1 MSMTST
7 PVSHTLDVPGARLY
21 YETVGT
27 GPVLAVIGLPM
38 TSPPFAALAAELA
51 GDYTVLTYD
60 PRGFGKSTVENAEED
75 ATPELMADDVHRVLA
90 AVTDEP
96 ARVFGSSGGAV
107 TGLALVAAHPEQ
119 VSVLVAHE
127 PPVTELLPDVVQHR
141 LDTQEI
147 YDTYRAFG
155 PGPAFMKFMAF
166 AGFEMPEPDPAAPPP
181 PPPEPPSPQDQA
193 DGERMLAHSLFPT
206 TRFRPDIAALQ
217 AASSRVVI
225 GVGRESGQQLPRRTA
240 EALADALGSSVA
252 EFPGGHAGFLGA
264 NRGGAAPEFAD
275 VLRTLVAEVGQR
287 VTA

>member
-1 MSMTST
+1 MTST
-7 PVSHTLDVPGARLY
+7 PASHTLDVPGARLY

-27 GPVLAVIGLPM
+27 GPVLAVVGLPM

-51 GDYTVLTYD
+51 GEYTVLTYD
-60 PRGFGKSTVENAEED
+60 PRGFGRSTVEDVEQD

-90 AVTDEP
+90 SVTDEP

-107 TGLALVAAHPEQ
+107 TGLALVAAHPDQ

-127 PPVTELLPDVVQHR
+127 PPVVELLPDAAR
-141 LDTQEI
+141 LRSETQAI
-147 YDTYRAFG
+147 YDTYRALG
-155 PGPAFMKFMAF
+155 PGPAFVKFMAF
-166 AGFEMPEPDPAAPPP
+166 AGFEAPEPDPTAGPPD
-181 PPPEPPSPQDQA
+181 PPSPQDQA

-206 TRFRPDIAALQ
+206 TRYRPDVASLQ
-217 AASSRVVI
+217 AASTRVVV

-252 EFPGGHAGFLGA
+252 EFPGGHGGFLGP
-264 NRGGAAPEFAD
+264 NQGGAAAEFAT
-275 VLRTLVAEVGQR
+275 VLRTVLADQR